1 MHSSNCAKINFW
13 ESKNFEFCKKLND
26 FIPSWRDVPQVAAA
40 WKFFIS
46 FPGCIQA
53 IVPKKFL
60 GIDDLWILQ
69 EIKRFH
75 SLFRGCS
82 SGRCSLEILYIII
95 SASSTC
101 QRARITRRGDESDVV
116 SCISFSTR
124 HATTERIFLIIDN
137 FHIFHLNNLKLSV
150 KLLYIHM
157 NNFPTES
164 FLSVK
169 LTQTVFVAK
178 VRKKRTMARIDF
190 LLNIYKQSTV

>member
-1 MHSSNCAKINFW
+1 MFLRSLQLGNFLYHSLGAFKQLCQ
-13 ESKNFEFCKKLND
+13 KN
-26 FIPSWRDVPQVAAA
+26 
-40 WKFFIS
+40 
-46 FPGCIQA
+46 
-53 IVPKKFL
+53 FL

-116 SCISFSTR
+116 SSTCQRARITRRGDESDVVSCISFSTR

-137 FHIFHLNNLKLSV
+137 FRIFHLNNLKLSV
-150 KLLYIHM
+150 KLLYTHM